1 MTDDYI
7 TASEI
12 GEFLYCQRSWW
23 YHKRGE
29 QSAQTAAIERGTQ
42 QHEQL
47 AQDIVQTERSN
58 RLAGQLI
65 LVGIALFILFLILRG
80 LG

>member
-1 MTDDYI
+1 MTDNYI

-23 YHKRGE
+23 YRKRGE
-29 QSAQTAAIERGTQ
+29 QSAQIAAIERGTE

-47 AQDIVQTERSN
+47 AQDVVQTERGN
-58 RLAGQLI
+58 RLAWQLI
-65 LVGIALFILFLILRG
+65 LVGIVLFILFLILRG

>member
-23 YHKRGE
+23 YRKRGE
-29 QSAQTAAIERGTQ
+29 PSAQVEAIERGTV

-47 AQDIVQTERSN
+47 AQEVIQTERGN
-58 RLAGQLI
+58 RLAWQLI
-65 LVGIALFILFLILRG
+65 LVGIVLFILFLLIRG